1 MDPVNV
7 ALGIF
12 VCISGGAM
20 AGMWLQSILPKHHL
34 SADTREL
41 VKLGV
46 GLVGTMAALVLGL
59 MVASTKASYDTHRAE
74 LTQIAANTILVD
86 RVLAHYGPEAADAR
100 AALAEAVKRSLHAGA
115 GAAPGGALQELTFD
129 RVQELAP
136 KDDRQKTLQAQAIS
150 LLMNIGQTRWLL
162 FAQTGSAIS
171 GPFMVIVVLWLTVL
185 AMSFG
190 MFAPRHGTAVVSL
203 LVSAS
208 AVAGALYLILELDQ
222 PFTGKMRI
230 SDAPL
235 RGALEII
242 GH

>member
-20 AGMWLQSILPKHHL
+20 AGMWLQTILPKHHL

-100 AALAEAVKRSLHAGA
+100 AALGEAVKRSLHAGA
-115 GAAPGGALQELTFD
+115 GAAPGGALQEATFD
-129 RVQELAP
+129 RVQELTP
-136 KDDRQKTLQAQAIS
+136 KDDRQKTLQSQAIS

-162 FAQTGSAIS
+162 FAQSGSAIS

-222 PFTGKMRI
+222 PFSGKMRI